1 MSPRRRLLLGV
12 VLLSTVV
19 VIGTI
24 GYVIIEGAG
33 LADALFMVVITI
45 TTVGFNEVFELS
57 ATGQIWT
64 IALIAS
70 GVGTAFYTF
79 GAGFEL
85 LFLLGNRRREMRMM
99 REIDHLHGHIILC
112 GYGRV
117 GKGTAERLKE
127 RRADIVVVENDRD
140 RYEAAVE
147 DGFWA
152 IEGDATSNRILEEA
166 GLDRARAVIACVS
179 EDSDNL
185 VITLSAKALEPSVMV
200 VSRAAD
206 PEAESKL
213 KLAGADRVVAP
224 QAVGAERLAALTLQP
239 ALTDFFDVIV
249 GGRAVEFLVEEI
261 EVTPNSS
268 VEGMSIRDSA
278 IRENSGALILAVEDA
293 DRTMLVNPDPELI
306 LRAGQKVICVGT
318 KNQVDAA
325 LAML

>member
-293 DRTMLVNPDPELI
+293 DGTMLVNPDPELI